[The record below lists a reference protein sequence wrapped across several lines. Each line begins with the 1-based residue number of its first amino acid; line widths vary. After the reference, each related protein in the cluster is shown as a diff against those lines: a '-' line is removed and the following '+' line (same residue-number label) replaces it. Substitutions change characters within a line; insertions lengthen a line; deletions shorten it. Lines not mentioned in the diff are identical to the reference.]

1 MPISEDKAYAELR
14 PHIRRLWNCFDDAF
28 QRYRKYPDILVHR
41 KTTRANI
48 VNDLIF
54 ENVIGQFDE
63 IPGTIVIH
71 QEAGQ
76 LRLLSISDLVTL
88 WIKKL
93 DDNRES
99 SNVSTRQAEQLNR
112 GQMNLFGEGD
122 LLVAGYQ
129 LNEDETAIKCLSFS
143 PPNYVKPRWFIDVES
158 VAQPIVM
165 RETKTAQPGVR
176 LRIIKGPEQIIL

>member
-1 MPISEDKAYAELR
+1 MTISEDQAYTELK
-14 PHIRRLWNCFDDAF
+14 PHIRRLWNCVDDAF
-28 QRYRKYPDILVHR
+28 QRYRDYPDILVHR

-54 ENVIGQFDE
+54 ENVISEFDE
-63 IPGTIVIH
+63 VPGTVVIH
-71 QEAGQ
+71 QDAGQ

-88 WIKKL
+88 WFKKL
-93 DDNRES
+93 DENRES
-99 SNVSTRQAEQLNR
+99 SNVSTKQADQLNR

-129 LNEDETAIKCLSFS
+129 LNPDETAIKCLSFS
-143 PPNYVKPRWFIDVES
+143 PPNNVTPRWFIDVQEI
-158 VAQPIVM
+158 AQPIVM
-165 RETKTAQPGVR
+165 RETKTAKPGVR